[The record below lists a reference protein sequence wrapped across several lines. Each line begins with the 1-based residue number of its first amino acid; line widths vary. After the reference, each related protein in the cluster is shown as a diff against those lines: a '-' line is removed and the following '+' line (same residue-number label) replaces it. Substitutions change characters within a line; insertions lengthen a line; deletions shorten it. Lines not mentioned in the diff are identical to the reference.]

1 MAEEVFD
8 RCIDFN
14 REQDFKD
21 PDLEITFDFQY
32 LDDTYSAATWGD
44 PKKVKVK
51 NSHSKWNVVLV
62 RPYLTCMTVTVSNK
76 KNIYK
81 NFLENV

>member
-1 MAEEVFD
+1 MSNNSSFAEIAEEVFD

-14 REQDFKD
+14 RDQDFKD

-51 NSHSKWNVVLV
+51 NTQSKNMPDKNMQVLP
-62 RPYLTCMTVTVSNK
+62 R
-76 KNIYK
+76 
-81 NFLENV
+81 FLPSFVHVFS